1 MRIAVG
7 PRSGPRL
14 TPPPSFETQTLGF
27 SISFTSPFQL
37 LCCSRGVFLVLS
49 PNPICGHMVSL
60 LLFRWRAIIVSF
72 HDTHLPHPKDR
83 SPRFCFL
90 NSIDTLFPSPILSC
104 YWNHI
109 SCITLSCLSLYAPNL
124 SPSHILFPLPAFH
137 ALYDLHHRFPS
148 APSYHLPPHPIRR
161 TLHELSHRRFC
172 ISSHSSACLPH
183 SPLHDRPVRY
193 RLPISR
199 PIDIR
204 SLTFPSGLSIPVILS
219 RMIHAMSRMSYR
231 SGNLTCGMPISRKRN
246 DSEFLYL
253 EAENPG
259 CMVSY
264 YRCNPGPSPKHLY
277 MR

>member
-1 MRIAVG
+1 MSGCGWKTLLRIAVG

-72 HDTHLPHPKDR
+72 HDTHLPRPKDR

-124 SPSHILFPLPAFH
+124 PPIFSSHSPHSMHCMICIIDFPPP
-137 ALYDLHHRFPS
+137 LHTIS
-148 APSYHLPPHPIRR
+148 HPIRFAGPS
-161 TLHELSHRRFC
+161 TSCLIDVSASPPIHRLVSR
-172 ISSHSSACLPH
+172 IPH
-183 SPLHDRPVRY
+183 CTTDPFVTD
-193 RLPISR
+193 
-199 PIDIR
+199 
-204 SLTFPSGLSIPVILS
+204 
-219 RMIHAMSRMSYR
+219 YR
-231 SGNLTCGMPISRKRN
+231 SHAPSTSAALPSRQAYP
-246 DSEFLYL
+246 YL
-253 EAENPG
+253 
-259 CMVSY
+259 SY
-264 YRCNPGPSPKHLY
+264 YHE
-277 MR
+277 